1 MFDLHVHT
9 IASDGDLDAIGII
22 KKANE
27 NGIKQIAITDHD
39 TINNIKPCIEEGKKY
54 NILVIPG
61 IEITAKYKSGKMHIL
76 GYGFDLENEEFKAT
90 IQKVRESMISRNLKI
105 IEILNRA
112 GININYEE
120 VIKCSHGNENV
131 RRPHISLAMVKKG
144 LVKSV
149 DDGFDK
155 YLSKP
160 EIENLK
166 RYKLTPKE
174 AIELIN
180 KAGGI
185 AVLAH
190 PYTLKLSYSETYKKI
205 KKLKSYGL
213 AGIEVYHSNHNEEQ
227 VKHYKEM
234 AEKEQLIITCG
245 SDYHGITVRPEVEL
259 GKGKNSNLPTDD
271 TSIFDKFYEKLKK
284 NLAHK

>member
-9 IASDGDLDAIGII
+9 NASDGDLDAKGII
-22 KKANE
+22 KLAKE
-27 NGIKQIAITDHD
+27 SGIKQIAITDHD
-39 TINNIKPCIEEGKKY
+39 IINNIKPCIEEGKKC

-61 IEITAKYKSGKMHIL
+61 IEITAKYEGGRMHIL
-76 GYGFDLENEEFKAT
+76 GYGFDLGNEEFNKT
-90 IQKVRESMISRNLKI
+90 IQKIRDSIVTRNLKVM
-105 IEILNRA
+105 EILNRD
-112 GININYEE
+112 GIDITYEDVIN
-120 VIKCSHGNENV
+120 CSRGNENV
-131 RRPHISLAMVKKG
+131 RRPHIALAMIKKG

-149 DDGFDK
+149 DEGFEK

-160 EIENLK
+160 EIEGLK

-190 PYTLKLSYSETYKKI
+190 PHTLKLSYSETYQKI
-205 KKLKSYGL
+205 KELKSYGL

-227 VKHYKEM
+227 VKNYKEM
-234 AEKEQLIITCG
+234 AKKEKLIITCG
-245 SDYHGITVRPEVEL
+245 SDYHGITVRPGIEL
-259 GKGKNSNLPTDD
+259 GKGKNSNLPTYD
-271 TSIFDKFYEKLKK
+271 TSIFDEFYKSLKK
-284 NLAHK
+284 NFCT